1 MSEQYLISNQTL
13 TNIANAI
20 REKKG
25 SEDQILAGNFAEEIL
40 GISGDSVETCMVEV
54 KMSKLEGMTGYP
66 TLWCAYSFL
75 DNGVIKCWARPLQ
88 VAEESV
94 NFANVVIGSN
104 FTIFTSDTNLK
115 ADTEVEDMY
124 LLGTNLAPNTISW
137 IVGYEDPDHDIENPS
152 CRLHVTLSPNSL
164 FDPYFTYSIANSDSA
179 DGGFFLQ
186 SNGFYRSDIS
196 GQGDCYAKCT
206 INFVVNYTTDIT
218 ILLAQDSENTY
229 DFGAIGKLNISLP
242 DYWYENTGDD
252 YAFEYE
258 YSLHGRQWSIE
269 SPQAVHYYNVKPG
282 SHFIDVYYCKDEAI
296 NEGEDCM
303 WFKVEYPWATAGQDN
318 VVDSAT
324 TVNAQGQLVNGH
336 ISDQRNKDLKIIY
349 SADTWHEDDS
359 SNVVL
364 GVCAFENETGTIDQ
378 AAVDVSTSFY
388 IKDSAIAQAAHIDG
402 NFILAGESILGV
414 PGTLPMG
421 RCNVSVRGSIV
432 TIDIPPEVLAVIG
445 NYPTIM
451 IPEDTIVWAV
461 PTFFMLEKFYAEDG
475 TARYIAPY
483 LISSAM
489 AAWEYSSSNV
499 ITVTYNH
506 YEFDIDPQNYGFDE
520 DFDTFAYCY
529 PSGGGYDI

>member
-40 GISGDSVETCMVEV
+40 GISGDSVETCIVEV

-75 DNGVIKCWARPLQ
+75 DNGVIKCWARPLE

-124 LLGTNLAPNTISW
+124 PLGTNLAPNTISW

-152 CRLHVTLSPNSL
+152 CRLHVTLSPNSP

-186 SNGFYRSDIS
+186 SNGFYQSGIS
-196 GQGDCYAKCT
+196 GWNECYAKCT

-218 ILLAQDSENTY
+218 ILLAQDSEAEY
-229 DFGAIGKLNISLP
+229 DFGAIGKVDVSLP
-242 DYWYENTGDD
+242 DSYENTGDD
-252 YAFEYE
+252 YSFQYE
-258 YSLHGRQWSIE
+258 YSLYREYWSIDN
-269 SPQAVHYYNVKPG
+269 PKVVHYYNVKPG
-282 SHFIDVYYCKDEAI
+282 SHFIDVYYSKDESDG
-296 NEGEDCM
+296 EGEDCM
-303 WFKVEYPWATAGQDN
+303 WFKVEYPWATAGQNN
-318 VVDSAT
+318 VVNSAT
-324 TVNAQGQLVNGH
+324 TLNAQGQLVNGY
-336 ISDQRNKDLKIIY
+336 IPDQRNKDLKIVNSNDIWFEG
-349 SADTWHEDDS
+349 DTS
-359 SNVVL
+359 SVVL
-364 GVCAFENETGTIDQ
+364 GECTLENETGTIDQ
-378 AAVDVSTSFY
+378 AAVNHNTSFY
-388 IKDSAIAQAAHIDG
+388 IKDELIAEAANIDG
-402 NFILAGESILGV
+402 NFILAGKSILGV

-432 TIDIPPEVLAVIG
+432 TIDIPPEVIG
-445 NYPTIM
+445 FVGDYPTIM
-451 IPEDTIVWAV
+451 IPGDTIVWAV
-461 PTFFMLEKFYAEDG
+461 PTFFMLEKFYAEDS
-475 TARYIAPY
+475 TARYIAPC
-483 LISSAM
+483 LVSSAM
-489 AAWEYSSSNV
+489 VEWGYGSTNV
-499 ITVTYNH
+499 ISVTYNH
-506 YEFDIDPQNYGFDE
+506 YEFDIDPQDYGFDE